1 MDTAPAE
8 PSRRSR
14 REARDAQTVDV
25 AEAPARLT
33 ASRTSDGDHP
43 AQRKGLWIP
52 LAVAATALVV
62 GLVAGLL
69 VTVAFDGAAGRSLGG
84 AVASVIVGI
93 TGIALLAKYRHEGFL
108 SLRGLDVL
116 WGVVLGAIMPFVA
129 GVFAG
134 GGGWPAFGAL
144 SPRWLVLGVFVPYVV
159 IGMLTVFASGL
170 LVALTLRVTEP
181 RLPAV
186 WSRAIAAVV
195 AAVAFAIIPVVF
207 RGDVS
212 GMPVA
217 LPVVFGVAAGIF
229 VTLSRRLWGA
239 IVLGIVFTT
248 VWIAMS
254 VAGFVLA

>member
-25 AEAPARLT
+25 VEAPARLT
-33 ASRTSDGDHP
+33 ASRTSVGDRP
-43 AQRKGLWIP
+43 AQRNGWWIP
-52 LAVAATALVV
+52 PALAVTALVV
-62 GLVAGLL
+62 GVVVGLL
-69 VTVAFDGAAGRSLGG
+69 VTVAFDGAAGHSLGG

-93 TGIALLAKYRHEGFL
+93 AGIALLGRFRPEGFL

-116 WGVVLGAIMPFVA
+116 WGVVLGAILPFLA
-129 GVFAG
+129 GIFAG

-144 SPRWLVLGVFVPYVV
+144 SPRWLVLGMFVPYIM
-159 IGMLTVFASGL
+159 IGMLTVFASGFVL
-170 LVALTLRVTEP
+170 TLTLRVTEP
-181 RLPAV
+181 RLPGV

-195 AAVAFAIIPVVF
+195 AAVAFAIIPIVF

-229 VTLSRRLWGA
+229 VALSRRLWGA